1 MGQAFVMKISGQC
14 SLKLLF
20 KIQKENVSYNIFNFL
35 IKKKSHLWS
44 ISKVR
49 FLCKMMTGAF
59 QFLLFIT
66 TLNNNIKPIY
76 SCSDFGEVFEEII

>member
-1 MGQAFVMKISGQC
+1 
-14 SLKLLF
+14 
-20 KIQKENVSYNIFNFL
+20 
-35 IKKKSHLWS
+35 
-44 ISKVR
+44 
-49 FLCKMMTGAF
+49 MMTGAF